1 MLLLGARAPSLV
13 ASIIA
18 PTTSLY
24 RLLLRTLHVAAL
36 AEASQVVGHVG
47 PIGENVVH
55 LVGRGTTEDARFRI
69 PTQDYLSDFC
79 PVLRELLATTR
90 LTLPGHYQMSD
101 RLLEGLGHGSM
112 HG

>member
-18 PTTSLY
+18 PSASLY

-36 AEASQVVGHVG
+36 AEASQVVWHVG
-47 PIGENVVH
+47 AIGEDVVH
-55 LVGRGTTEDARFRI
+55 LVGRGTAEDACFRI
-69 PTQDYLSDFC
+69 STQDHLSDLC
-79 PVLRELLATTR
+79 PVLWELLATTR

-101 RLLEGLGHGSM
+101 RLLEGLGQGSM